1 METNKAYKRLL
12 KQVEILQS
20 DLMDIQDYSEDVY
33 QAFERLIEELEEVT
47 EADQTDIIGLYQL
60 TPPRG
65 FVTVFRGGAIRA
77 PSTLG
82 YLFFGLEI
90 FSRNLESQH

>member
-47 EADQTDIIGLYQL
+47 EAD
-60 TPPRG
+60 
-65 FVTVFRGGAIRA
+65 
-77 PSTLG
+77 
-82 YLFFGLEI
+82 
-90 FSRNLESQH
+90 